1 MIEIKSKINDL
12 IYMLTEAREATDLG
26 HENVFGESSGELSDY
41 IYYLNLLTH
50 KVIIYDKDEDK
61 FFKNPL
67 EDAKQVSEQSQA
79 EPVYLPFDKLE
90 MFSIYTCFKII
101 IVGA

>member
-1 MIEIKSKINDL
+1 MMEIKSRLEDL
-12 IYMLTEAREATDLG
+12 ISDLTETEMVGFCDDLDKYKT
-26 HENVFGESSGELSDY
+26 LADY

-67 EDAKQVSEQSQA
+67 EDAKQVSEQSQV
-79 EPVYLPFDKLE
+79 EPVYLPLDKLE
-90 MFSIYTCFKII
+90 MFNAYTCFKII
-101 IVGA
+101 VVGD

>member
-1 MIEIKSKINDL
+1 MIEIKSKLNDL
-12 IYMLTEAREATDLG
+12 IYTLAEARKAMDLV
-26 HENVFGESSGELSDY
+26 HEDVFDVSSSELSDY

-79 EPVYLPFDKLE
+79 EPVYLPLDKLE
-90 MFSIYTCFKII
+90 MFNTYTCFKII
-101 IVGA
+101 VVGE

>member
-1 MIEIKSKINDL
+1 MMEIKSKIDDL
-12 IYMLTEAREATDLG
+12 LYDLAEARVRSDYDDDL
-26 HENVFGESSGELSDY
+26 HKYKTLSDY
-41 IYYLNLLTH
+41 IYYLNLLTR

-79 EPVYLPFDKLE
+79 EPVYLPLDKLE
-90 MFSIYTCFKII
+90 LFNTYTCFRI
-101 IVGA
+101 IVVGD

>member
-1 MIEIKSKINDL
+1 MMEIKSRLEDL
-12 IYMLTEAREATDLG
+12 IYDLTEAKVVGFCDDDL
-26 HENVFGESSGELSDY
+26 HKYKTLADY

-50 KVIIYDKDEDK
+50 KVIVYDKDEDK

-79 EPVYLPFDKLE
+79 EPVYLPLDKLE
-90 MFSIYTCFKII
+90 MFNTYTCFKII
-101 IVGA
+101 VVGD

>member
-12 IYMLTEAREATDLG
+12 IYDLDEARER
-26 HENVFGESSGELSDY
+26 SSYDGDTCGYETLSDY

-79 EPVYLPFDKLE
+79 EPVYLPLDKLE
-90 MFSIYTCFKII
+90 MFNTYTCFKII
-101 IVGA
+101 VVGD